1 MKRRIFAA
9 VLSAAMIL
17 SLAACGGGG
26 SSSSNPGS
34 SSSGV
39 SSSQPDASNPD
50 ASIPDASIPDGSNP
64 DGSNPDGSAP
74 DASTPDAATPDGS
87 ASGSAG
93 GSASSSEG
101 AGSSSSSGDSSKPGS
116 PVITLNKTSV
126 KLTKAGA
133 TFNLRY
139 TIEPKTDAKVTFTSS
154 DEKVATVNSKGVITA
169 VAPGKADI
177 TAKCDGAESVT
188 ASVECSW
195 KEENSSSGSNT
206 GSTVVKLNSSSITLS
221 AAGETYQLTATVEP
235 KSSQK
240 LEFYSS
246 NPKVATVSA
255 DGLITAVAPG
265 KVTITVNCGGASAI
279 ASVNCSWT
287 ETATPPAKNV
297 DLSAFYSTITGKYEF
312 GFLELADSSIL
323 DNVYPGLS
331 GISAEQMLVYVCMI
345 SMNNGEFGLVQVKD
359 SKDVDAVKAAFQA
372 RIDYMVGDGNGPGGA
387 QYPMAMDQWENNS
400 RIVSNGNYVMMI
412 VHENCDDIVNE
423 FNALF

>member
-17 SLAACGGGG
+17 SLAACGGGGG

-50 ASIPDASIPDGSNP
+50 ASTPDGSAPDASNP
-64 DGSNPDGSAP
+64 DGSSPDASAP
-74 DASTPDAATPDGS
+74 DASTPDASTPDASAPDGS
-87 ASGSAG
+87 ASG
-93 GSASSSEG
+93 SSSEG
-101 AGSSSSSGDSSKPGS
+101 AGSSSSSGDSSKPGD
-116 PVITLNKTSV
+116 VTLTLNKNKVT
-126 KLTKAGA
+126 LNKAGA

-169 VAPGKADI
+169 VAPGKAGI
-177 TAKCDGAESVT
+177 TAKCDGAESVLV
-188 ASVECSW
+188 SVECDW
-195 KEENSSSGSNT
+195 KEET
-206 GSTVVKLNSSSITLS
+206 AAKITPKPASVTLTT
-221 AAGETYQLTATVEP
+221 AGATARITCTVEP

-240 LEFYSS
+240 LSYSS
-246 NPKVATVSA
+246 DNTQVAIVSNDGTVT
-255 DGLITAVAPG
+255 GVAPG
-265 KVTITVNCGGASAI
+265 SAVITITCGDATAT
-279 ASVNCSWT
+279 VPVTCSWT
-287 ETATPPAKNV
+287 ASGAGSKPAKNV

>member
-17 SLAACGGGG
+17 SLAACGGGGG

-50 ASIPDASIPDGSNP
+50 ASTPDGSAPDASNP
-64 DGSNPDGSAP
+64 DGSSPDASAP
-74 DASTPDAATPDGS
+74 DASTPDASTPDASAPDGS
-87 ASGSAG
+87 ASG
-93 GSASSSEG
+93 SSSEG
-101 AGSSSSSGDSSKPGS
+101 AGSSSSSGDSSKPGD
-116 PVITLNKTSV
+116 VTLTLNKNKVT
-126 KLTKAGA
+126 LNKAGA

-169 VAPGKADI
+169 VAPGKAGI
-177 TAKCDGAESVT
+177 TAKCDGAESVLV
-188 ASVECSW
+188 SVECDW
-195 KEENSSSGSNT
+195 KEET
-206 GSTVVKLNSSSITLS
+206 AAKITPKPASVTLTT
-221 AAGETYQLTATVEP
+221 AGATARITCTVEP

-240 LEFYSS
+240 LSYSS
-246 NPKVATVSA
+246 DNTQVAIVSNDGTVT
-255 DGLITAVAPG
+255 GVAPG
-265 KVTITVNCGGASAI
+265 SAVITITCGDATAT
-279 ASVNCSWT
+279 VPVTCSWT
-287 ETATPPAKNV
+287 ASGAGSKPAKNV

-312 GFLELADSSIL
+312 GFLELADSGLL
-323 DNVYPGLS
+323 DQYYAGLT
-331 GISAEQMLVYVCMI
+331 GVSAEQMLVYVCMM

-359 SKDVDAVKAAFQA
+359 SKDVDTVKAIFQA

-387 QYPMAMDQWENNS
+387 LYPMEQTMWEENA
-400 RIVSNGNYVMMI
+400 RIAVNGDCVMLI
-412 VHENCDDIVNE
+412 VHPDCDSIVNE